1 MTCKELKWID
11 KSGWGEG
18 EFQNEPDKLEWVD
31 EATGYPCLIVRQH
44 RHGALCGYVGVTEI
58 HPWFGINYNQSFS
71 GDEDDYD
78 TTPELLINVHGGLTY
93 SDFCQENNKE
103 HAVCHTSTSQED
115 RVFWFGFDC
124 VHWGDLSPAY
134 GRFMPKSTGDIYRNI
149 EYVKREVRS
158 LAQQL
163 HKLQSP

>member
-1 MTCKELKWID
+1 MTYKELTWIN

-31 EATGYPCLIVRQH
+31 EQTGYPCLVVRQPS
-44 RHGALCGYVGVTEI
+44 HGALCGYVGVTES
-58 HPWFGINYNQSFS
+58 HPWFGINLNQSLS
-71 GDEDDYD
+71 GNGKNYD
-78 TTPELLINVHGGLTY
+78 VPESIINVHGGLTY

-103 HAVCHTSTSQED
+103 HGVCHAAISEDD

-134 GRFMPKSTGDIYRNI
+134 GHFMPKSNGDIYRNI
-149 EYVKREVRS
+149 EYVKREVQS